1 MKAKE
6 QRLQQKDGFLMPMAY
21 PTGNSKMSLEG
32 RILAGDVGGTK
43 TNLALY
49 RIENGRF
56 LAVKE
61 QTYPTADFKSFTDMA
76 STFCDSDSTVDGLC
90 LGVAGP
96 VTQGKVHGTN
106 FPWDIDST
114 EIAKSLN
121 VPSVSLINDMEA
133 NAYGLSALDEKDFEI
148 LRPGTDVHGN
158 AAIISPGTGLGE
170 AGLFW
175 DGSKYHPFA
184 TEGGHCDY
192 SPRNDIDLELWHFLH
207 QKYGH
212 VSWERVLCG
221 HGIYDIYLFLK
232 RYRNLPESTTLHE
245 KFQKEDHAAVIT
257 HEAIEGSDPVCLEAL
272 ELFTRYLA
280 NECAQLGL
288 KIKATGGIY
297 IGGGIVPKIMAGVS
311 REIFHDNFL
320 NAGRMN
326 SLLEMIPVKVV
337 LNPKTAL
344 LGAGLYAAMHL

>member
-106 FPWDIDST
+106 FPWDIDT
-114 EIAKSLN
+114 KEIGRELHI
-121 VPSVSLINDMEA
+121 PSVSLINDMEA
-133 NAYGLSALDEKDFEI
+133 NAYGLAALREKDFETLKYGPVI
-148 LRPGTDVHGN
+148 PGN
-158 AAIISPGTGLGE
+158 AALIAPGTGLEE

-175 DGSKYHPFA
+175 DCLLYTSDA
-184 TEGGHCDY
+184 AD
-192 SPRNDIDLELWHFLH
+192 DL
-207 QKYGH
+207 
-212 VSWERVLCG
+212 
-221 HGIYDIYLFLK
+221 
-232 RYRNLPESTTLHE
+232 
-245 KFQKEDHAAVIT
+245 
-257 HEAIEGSDPVCLEAL
+257 
-272 ELFTRYLA
+272 
-280 NECAQLGL
+280 
-288 KIKATGGIY
+288 
-297 IGGGIVPKIMAGVS
+297 
-311 REIFHDNFL
+311 
-320 NAGRMN
+320 
-326 SLLEMIPVKVV
+326 
-337 LNPKTAL
+337 
-344 LGAGLYAAMHL
+344 